1 MEILKVLV
9 KLSLNLVVGVFVGV
23 LRECGVVEI

>member
-9 KLSLNLVVGVFVGV
+9 KFNLNLVVGVLVGV
-23 LRECGVVEI
+23 LCECGVVEI